1 MPATAPVSSRPTAT
15 HRGLPVVPE
24 PVPGSQQ
31 RMLPPARA
39 RGVSSAVAT
48 HPGGAPNANN
58 TGITSTGA
66 WTWSL
71 YDERS
76 QRRRLLDPYN
86 AAATPNQPD
95 VMGDQCARCG
105 LICARTSAWCPCR
118 WRLSLLREYIFGGC
132 HSTCCDG
139 FYAHGCSREQ
149 RQRPTSAIQPAGSI
163 LLSGLVARALM
174 AFMAMAIAACQTE
187 AEFHNPV
194 SSGC

>member
-1 MPATAPVSSRPTAT
+1 M
-15 HRGLPVVPE
+15 E
-24 PVPGSQQ
+24 PS
-31 RMLPPARA
+31 
-39 RGVSSAVAT
+39 SSAVHTTNGWNRWMLLLAT
-48 HPGGAPNANN
+48 NHKRALYAAVDLRDCIIAFGGIDR
-58 TGITSTGA
+58 TC
-66 WTWSL
+66 
-71 YDERS
+71 R
-76 QRRRLLDPYN
+76 
-86 AAATPNQPD
+86 D